1 MLAKEQAVSKKI
13 SGKRIKE
20 IARET
25 KDLPYKDLRLYVMPD
40 GSTTEQSHG
49 FRGFNNTDSNVYWLT
64 YFEAPATVEEVAH
77 SIREAEH
84 YY

>member
-1 MLAKEQAVSKKI
+1 MAKHI
-13 SGKRIKE
+13 SLKRVQE

-25 KDLPYKDLRLYVMPD
+25 KNLPYEGLRLYLMPD
-40 GSTTEQSHG
+40 GSTTEQTQG
-49 FRGFNNTDSNVYWLT
+49 FRGFTNTDGDVRWLT
-64 YFEAPATVEEVAH
+64 YFEVPTTVEEVAH

>member
-1 MLAKEQAVSKKI
+1 MSKNI
-13 SGKRIKE
+13 SVKRIKE

-25 KDLPYKDLRLYVMPD
+25 KSLPYKDLRLYVMAD
-40 GSTTEQSHG
+40 GSTTEQNQG
-49 FRGFNNTDSNVYWLT
+49 FSGFTNSDSDVRWLT
-64 YFEAPATVEEVAH
+64 YFSVPATVEEVAH